1 MFYVNNGFLVGIVVG
16 FGEIIFILSFI
27 YIRIFIYICYEIM
40 FVIIRF
46 IIIMY
51 FYVNII
57 IGGGY

>member
-1 MFYVNNGFLVGIVVG
+1 MFYVNNGFLTGIVVG
-16 FGEIIFILSFI
+16 FGEIIFIF
-27 YIRIFIYICYEIM
+27 IRIFIYICYEIM

-51 FYVNII
+51 FYVNIS

>member
-1 MFYVNNGFLVGIVVG
+1 MFYVNNGFLIGIVVG
-16 FGEIIFILSFI
+16 CGEIIFIFI
-27 YIRIFIYICYEIM
+27 YIRVFIYICYEIM

-51 FYVNII
+51 FYVNIS